1 MVRGVLLVCV
11 TSPKPLNAPCRPAS
25 STNGSTLPKFGW
37 LKTFRK
43 VVWNSKFAFSPNL
56 MFLIIEKLAIFVIS
70 SRTGLR
76 GELPNGEPNTP
87 CEVCE
92 LMMKRTCWAV
102 TGTTAHS
109 TSSVMQLL
117 VFDCPIAV
125 RLSSVVGGREQV
137 GAAPESRMLQRSP
150 AITPTAVAGAL
161 RLPRNGR
168 TASTPLLKLPKKPES

>member
-1 MVRGVLLVCV
+1 MVRGVLLLCV

-43 VVWNSKFAFSPNL
+43 VVRNSKFAFSPNL
-56 MFLIIEKLAIFVIS
+56 MLLISEKLAIFVIS

-76 GELPNGEPNTP
+76 GELPNGVPNTP

-92 LMMKRTCWAV
+92 LMMKRTDWLV
-102 TGTTAHS
+102 TGTTAHG
-109 TSSVMQLL
+109 TAWLRQFGPM
-117 VFDCPIAV
+117 AV
-125 RLSSVVGGREQV
+125 RLNSVVGASEQV
-137 GAAPESRMLQRSP
+137 GAVPESNMLQASP

-161 RLPRNGR
+161 RLPKNGR
-168 TASTPLLKLPKKPES
+168 TASTPLLKLPKNPES

>member
-43 VVWNSKFAFSPNL
+43 VVWNSKFALSPNL
-56 MFLIIEKLAIFVIS
+56 TFLIIEQFAIFVIS

-76 GELPNGEPNTP
+76 GELPNCVPNTT

-92 LMMKRTCWAV
+92 LMMKRTSLLLI
-102 TGTTAHS
+102 GTTAHS
-109 TSSVMQLL
+109 TRSVMQLL

-125 RLSSVVGGREQV
+125 RLSSVVGGSEQV
-137 GAAPESRMLQRSP
+137 GAAPESKMLHRSP
-150 AITPTAVAGAL
+150 AITPTEVWGAF

-168 TASTPLLKLPKKPES
+168 TASTPLLKLPKNPES